1 MANPISSDDKFGNSN
16 ETINKQTERKL
27 SEGKTGD
34 SLDTSDEGPY
44 GCAGTSPGFLQCFN
58 TIGWFSFFMCITTCI
73 QVSVQAQTFY
83 ENGQIVAFGLF

>member
-1 MANPISSDDKFGNSN
+1 MANPISSDDKSGNSD
-16 ETINKQTERKL
+16 KQTERKL
-27 SEGKTGD
+27 SNGKTGD

-73 QVSVQAQTFY
+73 QVSVQAHDFFQTD
-83 ENGQIVAFGLF
+83 